1 MDNARFISSLN
12 SSSSYANP
20 PPVPPRVNAGRRTT
34 GKPISFAI
42 SSPCSS
48 LFAMSDWITGSP
60 RSSQSS
66 LKSSLSSA
74 RSMLLLLVP
83 RSSTRHSLSTPFFS
97 SCIARLRPVC
107 PPMPGRIAS
116 GLSYLIILA
125 RYSRVSGSMY
135 TLSAI
140 DVSVMMV
147 AGLELQSTTSYPSS
161 LSAIHACV
169 PA

>member
-1 MDNARFISSLN
+1 MDSARFISSLN

-20 PPVPPRVNAGRRTT
+20 PPVPPSVNAGRRTT

-66 LKSSLSSA
+66 LNSSLSSA

-125 RYSRVSGSMY
+125 RYSRVSGSIY

-161 LSAIHACV
+161 LRAIHACV